1 MIVGF
6 PKAKL
11 EENPR
16 EHETRGLD
24 KFDELT
30 EACEMPWSEGWA
42 MRPAIADGIT
52 KSLNARL

>member
-6 PKAKL
+6 PNAKL

-16 EHETRGLD
+16 EHETRGLETFE
-24 KFDELT
+24 KLT
-30 EACEMPWSEGWA
+30 EACVMPWSEGWA
-42 MRPAIADGIT
+42 MRPAIADAIT